1 MGRKL
6 KDYSYLIGQKLD
18 DWEIISVSKPLM
30 SKNSKRHAQLR
41 NSDGAT
47 KEVSL
52 HNIIKRLESN
62 SDRPYCRTTSTSVQ
76 NVSYSKWL
84 NRYIVYMSRNGIR
97 KLGSS
102 KNLEEAIK
110 IKERFVREFEKES
123 VANG

>member
-1 MGRKL
+1 MGRKP
-6 KDYSYLIGQKLD
+6 KDYSHLIGQKLD
-18 DWEIISVSKPLM
+18 DWQIISISKPLM
-30 SKNSKRHAQLR
+30 SKSSKRYTQLR
-41 NSDGAT
+41 NSDGVT

-52 HNIIKRLESN
+52 HNIVKRLESN
-62 SDRPYCRTTSTSVQ
+62 SDRPDCRATSTSIQ

-84 NRYIVYMSRNGIR
+84 NRYIVYMARNGIR

-123 VANG
+123 VAND